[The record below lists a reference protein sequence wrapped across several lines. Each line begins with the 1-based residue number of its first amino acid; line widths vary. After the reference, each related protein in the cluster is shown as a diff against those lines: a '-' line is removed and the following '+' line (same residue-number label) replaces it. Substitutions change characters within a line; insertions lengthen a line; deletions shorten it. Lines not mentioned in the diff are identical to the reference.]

1 METDDDIEDGQ
12 QFVEICRPRLRLI
25 LRAATYLL
33 SRKMRQ
39 LNADL
44 P

>member
-1 METDDDIEDGQ
+1 METDDDIEDAQ
-12 QFVEICRPRLRLI
+12 QFVEIRRPRLRLI
-25 LRAATYLL
+25 LRATTDPLP
-33 SRKMRQ
+33 RKTRQ